1 MAAYSGI
8 ITFGA
13 SPIQLT
19 DPVNGV
25 VGYPLGSMARRV
37 FVEPLRGN
45 TAAAYVGLS
54 NVTNTGTGP
63 AIQELAAPATNTTL
77 DRYSDQ
83 AVGGSHN
90 IDPSQ
95 FWVHGT
101 SGQKV
106 KATIFT
112 I

>member
-1 MAAYSGI
+1 MAAYSGM

-13 SPIQLT
+13 SPIQLI

-25 VGYPLGSMARRV
+25 VGYPLGQMARRV
-37 FVEPLRGN
+37 FAQPLRGN

-77 DRYSDQ
+77 DRYDDR
-83 AVGGSHN
+83 AGGGSHN

-106 KATIFT
+106 KVTIFT